1 MRMMVTLR
9 VEREAVITLNY
20 QHALTGVVYAL
31 LEKADA
37 DYARFLHREGYA
49 EPAEPE
55 DKALAGESNGITTG
69 ITRRFKGFVFSSL
82 FPERSDGRDAR
93 RGLLRVLPGRMRWHI
108 ASPLEE
114 FGRAFASGLLQS
126 GELRIGEA
134 RFPVEGVETLPTPEL
149 CSDAGEAMRFRCLSP
164 VVASVSQPGSRAP
177 KYLRPSDSEMSERL
191 RQNLLGKHRALFGI
205 APHDDSL
212 RIEWDA
218 GYLRSR
224 ANDKHPGTKLI
235 AYKDIRIVG
244 VLCPFAMTGSTELMR
259 LALEAGLGEKNAAG
273 FGFVE
278 VAR

>member
-9 VEREAVITLNY
+9 VERETLISLNY

-37 DYARFLHREGYA
+37 DYARFLHREGYV
-49 EPAEPE
+49 EPE
-55 DKALAGESNGITTG
+55 DKALGGESTG

-93 RGLLRVLPGRMRWHI
+93 RGLLRLLPGQMRWHI
-108 ASPLEE
+108 ASPLDE
-114 FGRAFASGLLQS
+114 FLRAFASGLLQS

-134 RFPVEGVETLPTPEL
+134 RFAVEGVETLPTPEL
-149 CSDAGEAMRFRCLSP
+149 CSNAGEAMRFRCLSP

-177 KYLRPSDSEMSERL
+177 KYLRPGDSEMSERL
-191 RQNLLGKHRALFGI
+191 RQNLLGKHRALFGR
-205 APHDDSL
+205 APTDDSL
-212 RIEWDA
+212 RIEWDTK
-218 GYLRSR
+218 YLQSR
-224 ANDKHPGTKLI
+224 RNDKHPGTKLI

-244 VLCPFAMTGSTELMR
+244 VLCPFAMTGSMELMR